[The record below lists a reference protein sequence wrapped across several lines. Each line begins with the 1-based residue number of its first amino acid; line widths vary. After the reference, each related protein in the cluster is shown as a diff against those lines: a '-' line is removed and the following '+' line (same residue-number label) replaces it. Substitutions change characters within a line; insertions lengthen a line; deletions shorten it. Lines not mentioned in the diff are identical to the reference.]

1 MTGPSRAG
9 GASPDGGAPL
19 AQRLAAVEAGIHEDR
34 HRQPADV
41 VDGIARLWSAG
52 ATVSAIAAETG
63 ASPHIVR
70 DRLRRAGALEY
81 SWRER
86 HRHAREV
93 LGRDGAQMIE
103 AYEAGAKIVDLADG
117 AGVSPHTLTEF
128 LTDHGVLIRN
138 RYRARTVFDARGDE
152 FAAAY
157 TAGATLKAL
166 AASAGVSRESI
177 RGYLVSR
184 GVTIHRGRGWPSW
197 ALLEARHDTLIA
209 AYEAGATL
217 TALAAEAGVSRR
229 TIRRFLASQGVRL
242 RTDGGTRQERRHA
255 GG

>member
-1 MTGPSRAG
+1 MTAPSRAG
-9 GASPDGGAPL
+9 VTSPDGAAPL

-34 HRQPADV
+34 HRQPAAV

-52 ATVSAIAAETG
+52 ATVSAIATETG
-63 ASPHIVR
+63 VSPHIVR
-70 DRLRRAGALEY
+70 DRLRRAGVLGFVF
-81 SWRER
+81 RDRRR
-86 HRHAREV
+86 HVREV
-93 LGRDGAQMIE
+93 LERDGARMIE
-103 AYEAGAKIVDLADG
+103 AYVAGATMVDLPDG
-117 AGVSPHTLTEF
+117 AGVSPHTIRKF

-197 ALLEARHDTLIA
+197 ALLEARRDKLIA

-217 TALAAEAGVSRR
+217 TALAAEAGVYRR

>member
-9 GASPDGGAPL
+9 VASPDGAAPL
-19 AQRLAAVEAGIHEDR
+19 AQRLAAVEARIHEDR
-34 HRQPADV
+34 HRQPAAV
-41 VDGIARLWSAG
+41 VEGIARLWSAG

-63 ASPHIVR
+63 VSPHIVR

-86 HRHAREV
+86 HRHAREEP
-93 LGRDGAQMIE
+93 GRDGARMIE

-117 AGVSPHTLTEF
+117 AGVSPHTIREF

-157 TAGATLKAL
+157 TAGATL
-166 AASAGVSRESI
+166 
-177 RGYLVSR
+177 
-184 GVTIHRGRGWPSW
+184 
-197 ALLEARHDTLIA
+197 
-209 AYEAGATL
+209 

-229 TIRRFLASQGVRL
+229 TIRRFLASQGVRR
-242 RTDGGTRQERRHA
+242 RTDGGTRPERRHA